1 MTITII
7 NYKLLPFC
15 LCKSGPSI
23 DTTTMSNVATKV
35 AVVGGGNIENI
46 AERNGMNVAVS
57 GAVCASTL
65 AKNGISVTLF
75 ESARGPGGRMSQRSV
90 SNSDV
95 LRLVHEWES
104 KGLVEEW
111 KENFGSFDCI
121 SKKFLDI
128 EQEAPNK
135 KYVGIPGMNSI
146 CKALCNETGVESKFG
161 VGIGRLE
168 CLDDE
173 KWSLTGLDGQN
184 LGRFSGVVVSDK
196 SIASPRFT
204 DVTGRPPPLD
214 LSLTPE
220 LALKL
225 QDIPVSPCFA
235 LMLAFSEPLSSI
247 SVKGFSFKNS
257 EILSWSHCDSSKP
270 GRSTARHASV
280 ERWVLH
286 STANYARGV
295 IAQTGLQKPSSAT
308 LTKVAQELFQEFQS
322 IGLNIPRPFFMKAHR
337 CFYWLSRVLAL
348 LLVAC
353 NLHNV
358 HDKIDHQDY
367 ILALKLTGNYRLIVR
382 TRGQDSVCL
391 ELKIQGSAFPTAS
404 IAREQKC
411 LWDRKKRLAICGDFC
426 VSPNVEGAIL
436 SGLAAASKLTEMLS
450 CL

>member
-15 LCKSGPSI
+15 LCKSDPSI

-35 AVVGGGNIENI
+35 AVVGGGI
-46 AERNGMNVAVS
+46 S

-75 ESARGPGGRMSQRSV
+75 ESARGPGGRMSQRREISEDGKELLFDHGAPFFSA

-161 VGIGRLE
+161 VGIGKLE

-270 GRSTARHASV
+270 GRSTAS

-308 LTKVAQELFQEFQS
+308 LTKVAEELFQEFQS

-337 CFYWLSRVLAL
+337 W
-348 LLVAC
+348 
-353 NLHNV
+353 
-358 HDKIDHQDY
+358 
-367 ILALKLTGNYRLIVR
+367 
-382 TRGQDSVCL
+382 
-391 ELKIQGSAFPTAS
+391 GSAFPTAS